1 MSGLC
6 RADVSVAG
14 LVSDRTLY
22 TRWRA
27 ISFLARVRYKDQV
40 TPDQPAAFR
49 ASRPSV
55 ASQ

>member
-1 MSGLC
+1 
-6 RADVSVAG
+6 